1 VLARRAEGFYNLG
14 VPRNFTFATLPNA
27 ITASRLGL
35 APLALGGLV
44 AASPSG
50 IDLHNPADLHAGWLA
65 LVLVTLVLA
74 EISDGVDGAVARR
87 MGATSDV
94 GKLLDPL
101 ADSIFRFFVF
111 LGFFAA
117 GWIPLW
123 MVTVFF
129 VRDLVVA
136 YLRVFAALQQV
147 VLAARKSGKI
157 KAVVQATAQIATVVF
172 AIVECMG
179 WSERV
184 VGVHLPV
191 AILCQVLVGLAVV
204 VTAWS
209 AVDYARHVFGGL
221 AVDTEASDPPTRDG

>member
-1 VLARRAEGFYNLG
+1 M
-14 VPRNFTFATLPNA
+14 PRSFTFATLPNA
-27 ITASRLGL
+27 ITASRLVL
-35 APLALGGLV
+35 APVALGGLV
-44 AASPSG
+44 AASPPG
-50 IDLHNPADLHAGWLA
+50 VDLQSPNFLKASW
-65 LVLVTLVLA
+65 LVLVLVALVLA

-87 MGATSDV
+87 TGSTSDV

-157 KAVVQATAQIATVVF
+157 KAVVQAVAQIGTVVF
-172 AIVECMG
+172 ATVECMG
-179 WSERV
+179 WTERFA
-184 VGVHLPV
+184 GAHLPV
-191 AILCQVLVGLAVV
+191 AEICHALVGLAAG

-209 AVDYARHVFGGL
+209 AVDYGRHVFGGL
-221 AVDTEASDPPTRDG
+221 PAAPLPSDQPAGDS